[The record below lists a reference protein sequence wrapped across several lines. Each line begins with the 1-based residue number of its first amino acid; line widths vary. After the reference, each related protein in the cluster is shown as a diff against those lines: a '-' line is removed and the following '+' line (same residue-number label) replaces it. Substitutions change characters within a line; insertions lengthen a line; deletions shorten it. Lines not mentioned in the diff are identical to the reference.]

1 LIGTDWSISVAN
13 SGEQVFTGVDDQI
26 LFVIS
31 DERVFAGVDDQIP
44 SGYSGEQALAGGDN
58 PAAGTPQKIA
68 AVRHFLP
75 HCCYF
80 CVLCNF
86 RLRQQAN
93 QLALRWTNLP
103 RCWR

>member
-58 PAAGTPQKIA
+58 PQQWARHKKEQQLGKKCLTAALFVSYTIPLALASEPI
-68 AVRHFLP
+68 
-75 HCCYF
+75 
-80 CVLCNF
+80 
-86 RLRQQAN
+86 
-93 QLALRWTNLP
+93 ALRWTSLL